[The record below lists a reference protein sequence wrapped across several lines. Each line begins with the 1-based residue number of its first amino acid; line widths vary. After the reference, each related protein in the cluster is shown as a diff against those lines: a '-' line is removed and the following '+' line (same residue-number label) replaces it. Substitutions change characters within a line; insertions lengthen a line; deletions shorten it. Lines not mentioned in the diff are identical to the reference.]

1 MTTQGDVVPSF
12 RSRRDASAAASSD
25 EPLLARARR
34 WLPTRFPELAIVLF
48 GIALRISLGRW
59 YHVQGGYDF
68 AAHEEY
74 LRYVQQHG
82 AIPPY
87 DMNFSAYNPALYY
100 ALGALMLKLGFS
112 IQALGA
118 ISIVSSSIQVLL
130 VWLGAE
136 LYLPKSRFAR
146 VLTLALSV
154 VVPAS
159 VHVAGLVSNQ
169 GLNDV
174 FCVGAILLMPQV
186 FRRRGRAALACAAGA
201 GACLGL
207 ALLTKVSGA
216 AVFLAF
222 VLAVGIAI
230 VRARPGEDVARRLL
244 PGAALFFAV
253 VGVVCGWHYARHKLM
268 YGKFVL
274 VAYDPFTEIDDV
286 FKIPYL
292 DRRTLG
298 FVGYWDDAIYRYPF
312 WPSAV
317 RPRPRFGPV
326 LVATTFSDYY
336 NFAFVPPPKP
346 GVPSVTANGR
356 PMRAAALPFACASV
370 VAGTALALL
379 SVIAGALALRR
390 LWRRGD
396 DGRLVLLFVPLCA
409 VALQLH
415 FAVRFSNDIS
425 GPIKASYLQFAAP
438 VFCGLVALAIDAL
451 WKRRGLAARAL
462 AIAGM
467 ASIAVV
473 AAYTIYARIIV
484 PITS

>member
-1 MTTQGDVVPSF
+1 
-12 RSRRDASAAASSD
+12 
-25 EPLLARARR
+25 L
-34 WLPTRFPELAIVLF
+34 
-48 GIALRISLGRW
+48 IA
-59 YHVQGGYDF
+59 
-68 AAHEEY
+68 
-74 LRYVQQHG
+74 
-82 AIPPY
+82 
-87 DMNFSAYNPALYY
+87 
-100 ALGALMLKLGFS
+100 
-112 IQALGA
+112 
-118 ISIVSSSIQVLL
+118 
-130 VWLGAE
+130 
-136 LYLPKSRFAR
+136 
-146 VLTLALSV
+146 
-154 VVPAS
+154 
-159 VHVAGLVSNQ
+159 
-169 GLNDV
+169 
-174 FCVGAILLMPQV
+174 
-186 FRRRGRAALACAAGA
+186 AAGA

-222 VLAVGIAI
+222 VLAVVIAI
-230 VRARPGEDVARRLL
+230 VRARPGQDIARRVL

-298 FVGYWDDAIYRYPF
+298 FVGYWDDAIYGHPF

-317 RPRPRFGPV
+317 HPRPRFGPV

-336 NFAFVPPPKP
+336 NFAFVPPPKA
-346 GVPSVTANGR
+346 GVPAVKANGR
-356 PMRAAALPFACASV
+356 PMRASALPFACASV

-390 LWRRGD
+390 LWRRGHVD
-396 DGRLVLLFVPLCA
+396 DGRLVLLFVPICA

-415 FAVRFSNDIS
+415 FAIRFSNDIS

-438 VFCGLVALAIDAL
+438 VFCGLVGVAIATL
-451 WKRRGLAARAL
+451 WNRRGLVARGL

-473 AAYTIYARIIV
+473 AAYTIYARIVV
-484 PITS
+484 PIIS